1 MLVRDFGDPVT
12 TQWVVDEAGCAM
24 GRLMEPLGREVASGQ
39 AKLYEASASCCTE
52 LFSRPFNSQ
61 RTVAQIPPTHR
72 RTEQKKNELEK
83 LQRSQGALGRTVS
96 APRRRQRA
104 SKSSPCL
111 FRVMLTVSA
120 PPFLPLTCEVLA
132 KLTTHSDSRAEKV
145 LVVTSDS
152 RTLVG
157 MLLSCDQMTNLVFLS
172 VSLFSF

>member
-1 MLVRDFGDPVT
+1 MRNGE
-12 TQWVVDEAGCAM
+12 VDG
-24 GRLMEPLGREVASGQ
+24 ASG
-39 AKLYEASASCCTE
+39 AGGRFRPSEALRGFSLLLHRTIFQSLQFPTHLRADPSSASQNITK
-52 LFSRPFNSQ
+52 
-61 RTVAQIPPTHR
+61 
-72 RTEQKKNELEK
+72 KKNELEK

-145 LVVTSDS
+145 LVLTSDS